1 MMSWIYP
8 LDVWPV
14 EWYEWVSVLLAILV
28 VFLDWYRFGW
38 STDSK
43 SAHSSPVPR
52 PRLII
57 NAEAESTS
65 VNNEPPPPP
74 TAGPAVSLFTQK
86 VPRPRL
92 IINNDDDSDENSKID
107 SRGLSEDLSEDLPSN
122 HSIELDELGSRIYLP
137 LGYKFKINEWILE
150 HPNCS
155 KLEVIN
161 MIDNDKEFT
170 KKYSEETKKK
180 LDEWFPNLK

>member
-1 MMSWIYP
+1 MTSWIYP

-14 EWYEWVSVLLAILV
+14 EWYEWVGVLLAILV
-28 VFLDWYRFGW
+28 VFLDWYRFVW
-38 STDSK
+38 STESK
-43 SAHSSPVPR
+43 SVHSTTTTVTR

-57 NAEAESTS
+57 NTKAESTS
-65 VNNEPPPPP
+65 VNNKPPPPP
-74 TAGPAVSLFTQK
+74 TAGPAVSLFIQK

-107 SRGLSEDLSEDLPSN
+107 SRGLSVDLLGN
-122 HSIELDELGSRIYLP
+122 HNIELDKLSTPVYLP
-137 LGYKFKINEWILE
+137 LGYRFKINEWILD

-161 MIDNDKEFT
+161 MIDNDKEFSEM
-170 KKYSEETKKK
+170 YSEETKKK